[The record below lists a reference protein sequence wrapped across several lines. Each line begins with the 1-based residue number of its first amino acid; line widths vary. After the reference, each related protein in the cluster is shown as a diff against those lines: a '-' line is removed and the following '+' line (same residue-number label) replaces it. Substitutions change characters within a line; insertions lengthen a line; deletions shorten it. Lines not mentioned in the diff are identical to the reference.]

1 MNGMDLMD
9 AIGDI
14 DDNILLKSEKDK
26 KRSIYEK
33 KWILRTVAMA
43 ATVAFAI
50 TYMGVQS
57 GQFNLMENMV
67 GIDSQKDNLVK
78 FEKYQKVSECGPNAE
93 YPDLFRT
100 ENLEEILNNTV
111 TYEVDKDGKYPVY
124 EYYEN
129 YDNLLMA
136 GGKNALTEKELDER
150 GAKYA
155 QLADSKIVDETS
167 DFNDFCG
174 YLVKQYTCENGIKIE
189 VEQSGKTTLTMPGF
203 IEHPKFDNHKD
214 AITASKEYT
223 QYYYDKYEKYLGFE
237 KPQFCVNAINATM
250 ATNEDGAYILD
261 IVQKD
266 NLAKTAYILP
276 GCEDYGD
283 QVVID
288 EPKLGKLYGYYPV
301 ISKEQVIENLTTGK
315 YVEEYDWKDKIQKED
330 VAGIKISYAG
340 SVLQPVYN
348 VYIRMTEHDRQQMN
362 EPDENTYLLL
372 TIPAVEDEYLK

>member
-1 MNGMDLMD
+1 M
-9 AIGDI
+9 
-14 DDNILLKSEKDK
+14 
-26 KRSIYEK
+26 
-33 KWILRTVAMA
+33 
-43 ATVAFAI
+43 
-50 TYMGVQS
+50 
-57 GQFNLMENMV
+57 
-67 GIDSQKDNLVK
+67 
-78 FEKYQKVSECGPNAE
+78 
-93 YPDLFRT
+93 T
-100 ENLEEILNNTV
+100 ELSL
-111 TYEVDKDGKYPVY
+111 
-124 EYYEN
+124 
-129 YDNLLMA
+129 
-136 GGKNALTEKELDER
+136 
-150 GAKYA
+150 
-155 QLADSKIVDETS
+155 
-167 DFNDFCG
+167 
-174 YLVKQYTCENGIKIE
+174 
-189 VEQSGKTTLTMPGF
+189 
-203 IEHPKFDNHKD
+203 H
-214 AITASKEYT
+214 
-223 QYYYDKYEKYLGFE
+223 
-237 KPQFCVNAINATM
+237 
-250 ATNEDGAYILD
+250 ILD